1 MVPKVAKLPES
12 EVITPRR
19 MGSAAVAGSEAKTRR
34 RATSRGRMGAQAST
48 SNASGAP
55 SPDEVCGHSREGET
69 ETREAVQGIGD
80 EGGDDDGHAHGD
92 EGERRHGV
100 PRHGVGA
107 LVAAGEEEAPG
118 GGREKDQARGHAAA
132 GEWRVGAGERGSDG
146 GARPGRRG
154 NRRG

>member
-19 MGSAAVAGSEAKTRR
+19 MGAAAVAGSEENKRR

-55 SPDEVCGHSREGET
+55 SPHEVCRHSREGET
-69 ETREAVQGIGD
+69 ETREAVQGVGD
-80 EGGDDDGHAHGD
+80 EGGDDDRRGHGD

-100 PRHGVGA
+100 PRH
-107 LVAAGEEEAPG
+107 
-118 GGREKDQARGHAAA
+118 R
-132 GEWRVGAGERGSDG
+132 
-146 GARPGRRG
+146 
-154 NRRG
+154 